1 MAVAKQLL
9 RLEANLATKLEELEY
24 DDSVFVYNPLDYA
37 LEVHSNFVNRFAN
50 VSPKT
55 VLFLGMNPGP
65 WGMAQ
70 TGVPFGEVSFV
81 KEWLKV
87 SGPVDQPPRQ
97 HPKKPVKGLNS
108 TRREI
113 SGQRF
118 YTFFQQLCGSPE
130 RFFQNCLVYNHC
142 PLMFVSES
150 GKNLTPP
157 DLKIETRN
165 TLLKLCDET
174 LVSVLDLFAVKH
186 IIALGRYAES
196 RAKKVI
202 FHSGK
207 RNIEVHFMVHPSPA
221 SAIANRGWSQLAQ
234 SALEKAELLNV
245 IKGESG
251 L

>member
-1 MAVAKQLL
+1 MSKSRQIEDFDNFLL
-9 RLEANLATKLEELEY
+9 NSYLKFVLRDLVEEVCSKCFQFQFYCIL
-24 DDSVFVYNPLDYA
+24 
-37 LEVHSNFVNRFAN
+37 
-50 VSPKT
+50 
-55 VLFLGMNPGP
+55 
-65 WGMAQ
+65 
-70 TGVPFGEVSFV
+70 GVPFGEVSFV

-87 SGPVDQPPRQ
+87 SGSVEQPARQ
-97 HPKKPVKGLNS
+97 HPKKPVKGLDS

-118 YTFFQQLCGSPE
+118 YTFFQQLCGGPE
-130 RFFQNCLVYNHC
+130 DFFKNCLVYNHC

-186 IIALGRYAES
+186 IIALGRYAEA
-196 RAKKVI
+196 RAKKVV
-202 FHSGK
+202 FRSGK
-207 RNIEVHFMVHPSPA
+207 RNIKVHFMVHPSPA

-234 SALEKAELLNV
+234 SALEKADLLDI
-245 IKGESG
+245 IKGESVP
-251 L
+251 